1 MRYVL
6 AAGLLVA
13 TVLASSSV
21 FAAMT
26 TQQRTTFIAQC
37 QKQMYE
43 SQAVCTCMAGI
54 ADKTLDDLDIQYLNL
69 NALDPNHASA
79 ISKAM
84 TPKELAAVDHFMST
98 APDTCRK
105 QS

>member
-1 MRYVL
+1 MRQL
-6 AAGLLVA
+6 IASTLLVA

-69 NALDPNHASA
+69 NSLDPNRASA

-84 TPKELAAVDHFMST
+84 TAKELAAVDHFMST

-105 QS
+105 PQ

>member
-1 MRYVL
+1 MRYIL
-6 AAGLLVA
+6 AAGLLV
-13 TVLASSSV
+13 VSVVASSGV

-26 TQQRTTFIAQC
+26 SAERAVFIRQC
-37 QKQMYE
+37 PSQMYE
-43 SQAVCTCMAGI
+43 TQAVCACMADV

-105 QS
+105 QQ

>member
-1 MRYVL
+1 MRH
-6 AAGLLVA
+6 VA
-13 TVLASSSV
+13 TAVVLLASVFASSSV

-26 TQQRTTFIAQC
+26 SQERTTFIAQC

-69 NALDPNHASA
+69 SALDPNHASA

-84 TPKELAAVDHFMST
+84 THTELAAVDHFMST

-105 QS
+105 QG

>member
-1 MRYVL
+1 MRHLL
-6 AAGLLVA
+6 AAVLLIASVA
-13 TVLASSSV
+13 ASSTV

-26 TQQRTTFIAQC
+26 SQERTVFVQQC

-79 ISKAM
+79 ISKQM
-84 TPKELAAVDHFMST
+84 TQKELNAVDHFMSS
-98 APDTCRK
+98 APDACRK
-105 QS
+105 PH